1 MFQYFM
7 QDILREHLD
16 IFCVGLLDDV
26 IVYSA
31 TPEEH
36 VGHVRTILAIL
47 RQHQLYAK
55 IQKCE
60 FHKEEMTFVGYQVSK
75 SGIGMD
81 PAKVAAI
88 LDWPTPKNLKEVQ
101 SFLCFSN
108 FYRKFIDHYNTLT
121 SPLTSL
127 TRTSAWGWGMM
138 GREGGG
144 GGPWSALRYS
154 ASDCPLASLSGR
166 IRSVA

>member
-16 IFCVGLLDDV
+16 IFCVRLLDDV

-60 FHKEEMTFVGYQVSK
+60 FDKEEMTFVGYQVSK
-75 SGIGMD
+75 SGI
-81 PAKVAAI
+81 V
-88 LDWPTPKNLKEVQ
+88 N
-101 SFLCFSN
+101 S
-108 FYRKFIDHYNTLT
+108 
-121 SPLTSL
+121 
-127 TRTSAWGWGMM
+127 
-138 GREGGG
+138 
-144 GGPWSALRYS
+144 
-154 ASDCPLASLSGR
+154 
-166 IRSVA
+166 

>member
-16 IFCVGLLDDV
+16 IFCVGLQDDV

-36 VGHVRTILAIL
+36 VRHVRTILAIL

-60 FHKEEMTFVGYQVSK
+60 FDKEEMTFVGY
-75 SGIGMD
+75 
-81 PAKVAAI
+81 
-88 LDWPTPKNLKEVQ
+88 
-101 SFLCFSN
+101 
-108 FYRKFIDHYNTLT
+108 
-121 SPLTSL
+121 
-127 TRTSAWGWGMM
+127 
-138 GREGGG
+138 
-144 GGPWSALRYS
+144 
-154 ASDCPLASLSGR
+154 
-166 IRSVA
+166 

>member
-7 QDILREHLD
+7 HDILREHLD
-16 IFCVGLLDDV
+16 IFCVGILDDV

-36 VGHVRTILAIL
+36 AQHVRTILAVL

-60 FHKEEMTFVGYQVSK
+60 FSKEEMTFVGFLVSK

-88 LDWPTPKNLKEVQ
+88 LDWPTPKNVKEVH
-101 SFLCFSN
+101 SFLGFSN
-108 FYRKFIDHYNTLT
+108 FYRKFILHYSTLT
-121 SPLTSL
+121 TPLTSL
-127 TRTSAWGWGMM
+127 TRKGV
-138 GREGGG
+138 RFL
-144 GGPWSALRYS
+144 WSPAADTAFRQLHFCATLAAL
-154 ASDCPLASLSGR
+154 PT
-166 IRSVA
+166 

>member
-1 MFQYFM
+1 M

-36 VGHVRTILAIL
+36 VGHVRTIVAIL

-88 LDWPTPKNLKEVQ
+88 LDSPTPKNLKEVQ
-101 SFLCFSN
+101 SFLGFSN
-108 FYRKFIDHYNTLT
+108 FYRKFILHYSSLT

-127 TRTSAWGWGMM
+127 TRKGVRFLWSPAVDAAFRQLQQSFTSARVLQHFQLWKIQQHICILMK
-138 GREGGG
+138 
-144 GGPWSALRYS
+144 
-154 ASDCPLASLSGR
+154 C
-166 IRSVA
+166 